1 MIIAII
7 AILVTD
13 NELETWTKNG
23 PFAKDIDD
31 RCTGSYEKWHT
42 QPKECYAAL
51 VGTLMSPSVTLGVN
65 KLTDTHCQLTI
76 DIDTPNFA
84 LGQSELIVQ
93 VYQIEDEGV
102 LHFEKMF
109 RHDHKNWQI
118 IQKENTESGAITG
131 FKYTIPILS
140 MWPQHFEVDW
150 QVKVQYRL
158 DKNVTLPYVDID
170 ERKGWEDGKV
180 PDKAWIIKEI
190 EYA

>member
-1 MIIAII
+1 MII

-13 NELETWTKNG
+13 NELETWSKNG
-23 PFAKDIDD
+23 PFAKDEDD
-31 RCTGSYEKWHT
+31 RCTGSYKKWHT

-51 VGTLMSPSVTLGVN
+51 VGTWMNPSVTLGVK

-84 LGQSELIVQ
+84 LGQSEVFVQ
-93 VYQIEDEGV
+93 VYQIEDEGL
-102 LHFEKMF
+102 LHFEQEF
-109 RHDHKNWQI
+109 RYDHKNWQI

-140 MWPQHFEVDW
+140 MWPKHFEVDW

-158 DKNVTLPYVDID
+158 DKHVTLPYVDID
-170 ERKGWEDGKV
+170 DRNDWEDGEI
-180 PDKAWIIKEI
+180 PDKAWIIKEV